1 MILLSI
7 SGILIIRVITLE
19 SKSKKELHKEFI
31 FNPKLYTSD
40 TLYIQ
45 NHTDK
50 LFIIY
55 FADPECDA
63 CAHEITLLSKK
74 TDKVLERYNI
84 LFITERE
91 NPEMATYLEKLH
103 IYPKSGI
110 FIGMDDFFKIRDYYK
125 IEHIPTILIL
135 DKNFI
140 AQEKLSTL
148 KPLLDKL

>member
-1 MILLSI
+1 MIK
-7 SGILIIRVITLE
+7 
-19 SKSKKELHKEFI
+19 SKNKKELHKEFI
-31 FNPKLYTSD
+31 FNPKLHTSD

-50 LFIIY
+50 PFIIY
-55 FADPECDA
+55 FADSECDA
-63 CAHEITLLSKK
+63 CTREMALLSKK

-91 NPEMATYLEKLH
+91 NPEMAAYLEKLH
-103 IYPKSGI
+103 IYPKSGV
-110 FIGMDDFFKIRDYYK
+110 FIGMDDFFKIRDHYK
-125 IEHIPTILIL
+125 VEHVPTILIL

-148 KPLLDKL
+148 KTLLDKL